1 MRFDTVVIGG
11 GISGMSAAILLARH
25 GERVA
30 LVETSPRLA
39 PVVRGFSRDG
49 LYFDTGFHY
58 AGGLGDGEILD
69 LFFRHLGVA
78 GGIVKEAYAPDGFD
92 LYRDPVDGEDIPFC
106 YGPER
111 MQEQLQQRFPQEGE
125 AIRSYFAALER
136 ECRRLP
142 YLNLDAP
149 FDPQVLLN
157 GMQGPTLR
165 QVLEGLTGDRALQ
178 RLLALHCLLYGSTPD
193 EIPFMLHASVVAPY
207 FSSTYGL
214 QGGGRQLVAAFE
226 ARLAELGVEVMT
238 GQAVRRIEL
247 DDAGQVAAVTTAR
260 GERLDCRRCVASVAP
275 QVLLGLVPPGT
286 FRPAYRKR
294 LGGLSESASAHLLFA
309 GCGDTVLLEGR
320 NLFLDGRHDPFS
332 GFTEVPLEERTLYL
346 ARARAEEG
354 GDACGV
360 VVICPADQTET
371 SAWRDSRLGRRP
383 ESYRDFKVQILEL
396 LQRRVE
402 RECPELGG
410 LTPVAGATPLTVRDY
425 AGNPGGG
432 LYGVKHRVGQYN
444 PQPATRVPGL
454 LLAGQAVAAPGILGA
469 TLSAYLC
476 CGQIL
481 GHDTLRNEVKQCS

>member
-25 GERVA
+25 GEKVA
-30 LVETSPRLA
+30 LVEASPRLA
-39 PVVRGFSRDG
+39 PVVRGFSRNG

-78 GGIVKEAYAPDGFD
+78 ERIVKEPYAADGFD
-92 LYRDPVDGEDIPFC
+92 LYRDPRDGEDFPFC
-106 YGPER
+106 YGPEN
-111 MQEQLQQRFPQEGE
+111 MQERLRERFPREGE

-149 FDPQVLLN
+149 FDPQQLLS
-157 GMQGPTLR
+157 GLQGPTLG
-165 QVLEGLTGDRALQ
+165 QVLESLTGDRALK
-178 RLLALHCLLYGSTPD
+178 RLLSLHSLLYGVRPD

-207 FSSTYGL
+207 HRSTYGV
-214 QGGGRQLVAAFE
+214 QGGGRPLVAAFE
-226 ARLAELGVEVMT
+226 ARLAELGVEVLT
-238 GQAVRRIEL
+238 GRGARSLEL
-247 DDAGQVAAVTTAR
+247 DGAGQVDAVITTWD
-260 GERLDCRRCVASVAP
+260 ERLACRCCVASVAP
-275 QVLLGLVPPGT
+275 RVLLELVPEGT

-294 LGGLSESASAHLLFA
+294 LGNLAETASAHLLFA
-309 GCGDTVLLEGR
+309 GCTDSSLLKGR
-320 NLFLDGRHDPFS
+320 NLFLDGRGDSFFGLGS
-332 GFTEVPLEERTLYL
+332 SLDERTLYV

-354 GDACGV
+354 SEASGV
-360 VVICPADQTET
+360 VVICPADQSET
-371 SAWRDSRLGRRP
+371 ATWQDSRLGARP
-383 ESYRDFKVQILEL
+383 DAYRAFKQQMMQR

-402 RECPELGG
+402 ELCPELGS

-444 PQPATRVPGL
+444 PQAVTRVPGL
-454 LLAGQAVAAPGILGA
+454 LLAGQGVAAPGILGA